1 MEIGWIHFEA
11 GRSGRPR
18 HSSAR
23 LASVAEIERLE
34 GRALL
39 AITVGPISASA
50 GTPFTGLVATLAQT
64 DVTGNLS
71 DINASIAWGDG
82 QSSPGSVS
90 LVNQS
95 LLVQATHT
103 YAAMGTYPL
112 LVTVT
117 GTTPSQ
123 ISGQGTATVAETKI
137 MLMGGTITPSL
148 GQPFSGTV
156 ASFTDSYTGLSAS
169 SYSAVIT
176 WGDGHNTPGQILPNG
191 TGGYNVVGSNTYAS
205 APVAGSTK
213 VQVVRSVDGETAS
226 ANVTVLVNAASGT
239 FSGMLDPAS
248 DTGVSNTD
256 GITSINQPTFVGTAT
271 PYAIVQLL
279 ARPQGQSNLVSLGQ
293 TVTDPTGQWSLTVG
307 PMLDGVYSI
316 FANVAPPQGFPVQVV
331 PISANNQ
338 IVIDTVGPRVVS
350 VVPDL
355 RNHQILVSFQDNLS
369 GLDLSTL
376 TNPANYVL
384 IGPHPRR
391 AAPITVS
398 LVPSAAVLTTD
409 PQMVVIN
416 TNSPFPVRGLRIVP
430 GGIRDIAGNPLN
442 GQFRGRFPS
451 GGHPQGRSFVYH
463 F

>member
-1 MEIGWIHFEA
+1 MPVLPGE
-11 GRSGRPR
+11 
-18 HSSAR
+18 
-23 LASVAEIERLE
+23 
-34 GRALL
+34 
-39 AITVGPISASA
+39 TVSRVPDQFPWS
-50 GTPFTGLVATLAQT
+50 T
-64 DVTGNLS
+64 
-71 DINASIAWGDG
+71 
-82 QSSPGSVS
+82 
-90 LVNQS
+90 QS

-148 GQPFSGTV
+148 GQPFIGTV
-156 ASFTDSYTGLSAS
+156 ASFTDSYSGLSAS

-316 FANVAPPQGFPVQVV
+316 FANVAPPQGFPIQVV
-331 PISANNQ
+331 PISPNNQ

-350 VVPDL
+350 VVPT
-355 RNHQILVSFQDNLS
+355 RETTRSWYRSRTI
-369 GLDLSTL
+369 
-376 TNPANYVL
+376 
-384 IGPHPRR
+384 
-391 AAPITVS
+391 
-398 LVPSAAVLTTD
+398 SAGW
-409 PQMVVIN
+409 I
-416 TNSPFPVRGLRIVP
+416 
-430 GGIRDIAGNPLN
+430 
-442 GQFRGRFPS
+442 
-451 GGHPQGRSFVYH
+451 
-463 F
+463 